1 MGYQRTH
8 KMDVGGPRKW
18 EMEEQQMECQSSN
31 DTGRWTFSSQAET
44 MKIDGGVQLS
54 YHKR

>member
-1 MGYQRTH
+1 MKRWDVGGPKIMGYQRTH

-44 MKIDGGVQLS
+44 L
-54 YHKR
+54 